1 MQLDFIAIWN
11 NRGYTEIMDD
21 DLFSALM
28 QQLGTQVPHEHK
40 AEIIARMSGASPVSM
55 LFVDFASQFA
65 EAALGHNEKRYMDIS
80 MAMLFLSG
88 LLPEMMPSGDDILDA
103 SDRTWDAFTEGLQAA
118 VDPDQFLS

>member
-11 NRGYTEIMDD
+11 NRGYTETMND

-28 QQLGTQVPHEHK
+28 QQIGTQVPNEHK
-40 AEIIARMSGASPVSM
+40 AEIISRMDGASQISM

-65 EAALGHNEKRYMDIS
+65 EASLGHNEKRYMDIS

-88 LLPEMMPSGDDILDA
+88 MLPEMMPSADHILDA
-103 SDRTWDAFTEGLQAA
+103 SDRTWDAFTERLQAV